1 MAGRVR
7 LAVTGLQDQWLTGEP
22 QFSYFVMNYRRHTR
36 FSTEMVEIP
45 FTFTAESGRKPQFGN
60 SITCRIPNNMGD
72 LLRSVTLKVTL
83 DPLPASDSELVS
95 NTYNTS
101 IGTRIIEHADLIIGG
116 QTIERLTGD
125 YVYMY
130 DQLHNNVDDT
140 EQTLYFM
147 TGHNNHIQFSN
158 PYTFYVN
165 LPFYFFRHPSLSIPL
180 CALTKQ
186 LVEIRVQFKPV
197 DDKISYTYDKNFTD
211 TWAVSPT
218 SDGAIKNVSLLTD
231 FYFVTDDEKNFLR
244 SRPTEYVITQVQA
257 ATIPFGPNVLS
268 RSVMTHFKHPVKE
281 LYFMARLQERITVT
295 QGGKQILGGIV
306 TESDRTL
313 YLSEEIDVRSDVRF
327 IKNISMEFN
336 EAKVFDHG
344 RLQLSYQQSLDHHT
358 GCPSP
363 AYEFYTYSFALKP
376 EVYYPTGQVNMSRI
390 RHQKLNIE
398 LDETDAL
405 NDIHVS
411 VYAVNYNVLHVESGL
426 AGLKF

>member
-1 MAGRVR
+1 MFYLIIFYSHLIRMAGRVR

-140 EQTLYFM
+140 DQTLYFM

-165 LPFYFFRHPSLSIPL
+165 LPFYFFRHPSLSVPL

-197 DDKISYTYDKNFTD
+197 
-211 TWAVSPT
+211 
-218 SDGAIKNVSLLTD
+218 
-231 FYFVTDDEKNFLR
+231 R
-244 SRPTEYVITQVQA
+244 
-257 ATIPFGPNVLS
+257 
-268 RSVMTHFKHPVKE
+268 
-281 LYFMARLQERITVT
+281 
-295 QGGKQILGGIV
+295 
-306 TESDRTL
+306 
-313 YLSEEIDVRSDVRF
+313 
-327 IKNISMEFN
+327 
-336 EAKVFDHG
+336 
-344 RLQLSYQQSLDHHT
+344 
-358 GCPSP
+358 
-363 AYEFYTYSFALKP
+363 
-376 EVYYPTGQVNMSRI
+376 
-390 RHQKLNIE
+390 
-398 LDETDAL
+398 
-405 NDIHVS
+405 
-411 VYAVNYNVLHVESGL
+411 
-426 AGLKF
+426 